1 MAVRCPTKNRGSA
14 STRAARTLRQTKAR
28 RAPQRAIERQSPCA
42 QAIRRVSQSQ
52 ALDKFRHRSGFT
64 IAAHNGQG
72 SSASQAA
79 NALEYFPVD
88 SITTRVSQTSVSPGN
103 IYSSRAANFF
113 APARVRGKRFTGN
126 SRTGTP
132 VCRSGTDS
140 TAASKKGLDTSMP
153 TQ

>member
-28 RAPQRAIERQSPCA
+28 RAPLRAKAPA
-42 QAIRRVSQSQ
+42 LRRSVVFPK
-52 ALDKFRHRSGFT
+52 ARLWINFATGSGFT